1 MAVDDLW
8 YKKDP
13 KTGKKVPSKRH
24 GRGKRWRVRYLDDNG
39 KLCQPLFDKWSDA
52 RDHDINMRADVSR
65 GHYIDPAAGKVS
77 VAEYSSTWR
86 EAQIHRDSTA
96 ELVERSFRLHI
107 NPIIGNLSI
116 SRVRST
122 HVQSLIKQ
130 MDLAPSSARVV
141 HSHLVAMFNA
151 AVRDRLISFSPCVG
165 ISLPELNTTEHS
177 ILTPKQ
183 VHALAEASLP
193 WFRAAVY
200 VGAGC
205 GLRPGE
211 MLGLELEHIDFLRR
225 EVKVVQQL
233 RTATGIGPFLAPTK
247 TKTSRRTVELPKITA
262 NALAHHLEKYPAIPV
277 EVPDRTDPRK
287 PTTRQARLLFT
298 ACGEPVSRSVWSKA
312 WVPAARAAKL
322 PPGTGFHALRHYFA
336 TLLIF
341 AGASVKTVQV
351 ALGHST
357 PTTTLNTY
365 VGLWPDQIDRTRTLV
380 DHALGT
386 SAAGVEAS

>member
-13 KTGKKVPSKRH
+13 KTGKKVPSKRY
-24 GRGKRWRVRYLDDNG
+24 GRGKRWRVRYFDDNG
-39 KLCQPLFDKWSDA
+39 KLCQPLFDKLTDA
-52 RDHDINMRADVSR
+52 RNHDVNVCADVSR
-65 GHYIDPAAGKVS
+65 GSYIDPEGGKIS
-77 VAEYSSTWR
+77 LAEYSATWR
-86 EAQIHRDSTA
+86 QAQLHRDSTA

-107 NPIIGNLSI
+107 NPTIGHLSI
-116 SRVRST
+116 SRVRSI
-122 HVQSLIKQ
+122 HIQSLVKHL
-130 MDLAPSSARVV
+130 DLAPSSARVV
-141 HSHLVAMFNA
+141 YSHLVAMFGA
-151 AVRDRLISFSPCVG
+151 AVRDRLISSSPCVG
-165 ISLPELNTTEHS
+165 ISLPELDTAEHL
-177 ILTPKQ
+177 ILTPRQ
-183 VHALAEASLP
+183 VHGLAEALLP

-205 GLRPGE
+205 GLRPSE

-225 EVKVVQQL
+225 EIKVVQQL
-233 RTATGIGPFLAPTK
+233 RTATGVGPVLAPPK

-262 NALAHHLEKYPAIPV
+262 NALARHLEKYPAVPV
-277 EVPDRTDPRK
+277 EIPDRTDPRK
-287 PTTRQARLLFT
+287 PTTRHARLLFT
-298 ACGEPVSRSVWSKA
+298 ACGEPVSRSVWAKA
-312 WVPAARAAKL
+312 WAPAARAAKL

-336 TLLIF
+336 TLLIS

-357 PTTTLNTY
+357 PTTTLNSY

-386 SAAGVEAS
+386 RAASVGAS